1 MKKIKRIIDKISKRY
16 SEYLNK
22 YFVTN
27 IGLITITLFAIIFGL
42 ESANDIVNTIFWI
55 LVCFIP
61 LTLIVETSF
70 KKDDK
75 RRLYLYILSVF
86 LSIIGGII
94 LFNNKSMIVYDL
106 FIGIILILVIMSV
119 YQVVKNR
126 KDSSNYLCKVFFNL
140 FKVELFTGILVV
152 GFGIIYLIVELLIIE
167 GYNIEFYDKIL
178 YFIIGI
184 YNIPFT
190 IMSFENVKE
199 EVPAIINSLIR
210 RVLLILLDI
219 SYVVIIVYIL
229 KIVFTMELPENQVF
243 FVVFLLFAFTY
254 PMLIML
260 GNYEG
265 KIEKFNTD
273 YLPYIFIAPLILQ
286 VYSLSL
292 RISVYGIT
300 ASRYLGLF
308 IIVFEMIAMFLYL
321 FKNKKYLNVN
331 LFVLAGMAFVLF
343 VMPYVNIYE
352 APIYF
357 QVNRLTN
364 IWTEKTSE
372 SDITKDNRQV
382 IKDIYEYL
390 LDYEDADRYMPKHLN
405 MNKINKYLMNTR
417 TKYEGLQ
424 ARYFVYT
431 RIEKPIDISNYKA
444 MEKFYYEGRSV
455 KLEDM
460 NVVLGNEEYSIENL
474 VNTLM
479 KDEQQEN
486 EIVLTTNSG
495 NAFLVERF
503 DFYFNEK
510 EDVLE
515 NVTLEG
521 YLLYR

>member
-1 MKKIKRIIDKISKRY
+1 MKKIKRFIDKISKRY

-27 IGLITITLFAIIFGL
+27 IGLVTITLFAIIFGL
-42 ESANDIVNTIFWI
+42 ESTNDIINTIFWA

-61 LTLIVETSF
+61 LTLMVETSF

-75 RRLYLYILSVF
+75 SRLYLYILSV
-86 LSIIGGII
+86 LLAIAGGIV
-94 LFNNKSMIVYDL
+94 LFNNKSMIIYDF
-106 FIGIILILVIMSV
+106 FIGIIVILVIMSL
-119 YQVVKNR
+119 YQIVKNR

-152 GFGIIYLIVELLIIE
+152 GFGIIYLIVELLIID

-199 EVPAIINSLIR
+199 EVPTIINTLIR

-219 SYVVIIVYIL
+219 SYVVIIAYIV
-229 KIVFTMELPENQVF
+229 KIIFAMELPENQAF

-265 KIEKFNTD
+265 KIEKINTD

-286 VYSLSL
+286 IYSLSL

-300 ASRYLGLF
+300 ASRYLGIF
-308 IIVFEMIAMFLYL
+308 IIVFEVAAMFLYL
-321 FKNKKYLNVN
+321 FKKKKYLNIN
-331 LFVLAGMAFVLF
+331 LFILAGMAFVLF

-352 APIYF
+352 APIYM

-364 IWTEKTSE
+364 IWTEKTRE

-390 LDYEDADRYMPKHLN
+390 LDYEDADKYMPKYLN

-417 TKYEGLQ
+417 SKYEGLQ
-424 ARYFVYT
+424 TRYFVYT
-431 RIEKPIDISNYKA
+431 REEKPVDISKYNS
-444 MEKFYYEGRSV
+444 MEKFYYEGRSIE
-455 KLEDM
+455 LEDM
-460 NVVLGNEEYSIENL
+460 NVVLGNEEYSIEDL
-474 VNTLM
+474 VNTIM
-479 KDEQQEN
+479 TN
-486 EIVLTTNSG
+486 ETYTGEIILTTNSG

-503 DFYFNEK
+503 DFYFNEEEK
-510 EDVLE
+510 LLE